1 MGAPGNEQ
9 EAAAIISN
17 HTNIHPFFFLLVL
30 RDSVAPQDGRPGCEK
45 PSTQG
50 ILDTHFPDP
59 ISPEAMELFF
69 LELGIPL
76 WTF

>member
-1 MGAPGNEQ
+1 MRSHPKPVGAPGNEQ

-17 HTNIHPFFFLLVL
+17 HTNIHPHP
-30 RDSVAPQDGRPGCEK
+30 VAPQDERPGCEK

-59 ISPEAMELFF
+59 ISPKAMELFF
-69 LELGIPL
+69 LKLGIPL